1 MAEDLLFLGSLSK
14 SHLIFCDLLLSV
26 VGKSEEDEMSNPLL
40 AVMYM
45 RVSDS
50 EQTLIFH
57 LAETVHK
64 VTCLEV

>member
-26 VGKSEEDEMSNPLL
+26 VGKSEEDEMSNLLL
-40 AVMYM
+40 AVMYK
-45 RVSDS
+45 RVSNS

-57 LAETVHK
+57 LAEAVHE